1 MKAVN
6 LIFKIHQPYRLKRYR
21 FFDIGNDHYYFDDF
35 SNEEIISRIAEQ
47 SYVPTAHLLL
57 EMINNPEY
65 DFHCS
70 IAISGTAI
78 EQIQQSAPDF
88 HELLKKLAATGKVE
102 FLSGTYSHSMASTED
117 PEEFIRQVNY
127 LNRLIKAEFGQNPK
141 VIANTEL
148 IFDDDIACIMQ
159 HMGFKAALTEGA
171 KHILGWKSPNFVYKS
186 ASAPKLDL
194 LLVNDKLSQDIS
206 KNFNDSSWHEYP
218 LTADKYIDWIAS
230 TPEDQQVINIFLSM
244 ETIGS
249 FLPRETGIFEFLK
262 ALPRFAAQ
270 RGVTFST
277 PSETIKKLKPVDALA
292 IPYPLSGTDEA
303 RDVSAWKGNTM
314 QREALNKLYGIAER
328 VDMCKD
334 RGIQR
339 DWSRLQNSDH
349 FYYMSTKQRADGASH
364 SLFSPYDSPFSAFT
378 NYMNVLADFMVRV
391 REQFP
396 EEIEN
401 EELNSLLLT
410 INNQAS
416 EIEELK
422 KEVKNLR
429 TTLANDEDIK
439 VDNLVPVEA
448 ADVEAPKPVKK
459 TAKKRAA
466 RKTAKK
472 K

>member
-1 MKAVN
+1 
-6 LIFKIHQPYRLKRYR
+6 
-21 FFDIGNDHYYFDDF
+21 
-35 SNEEIISRIAEQ
+35 
-47 SYVPTAHLLL
+47 
-57 EMINNPEY
+57 
-65 DFHCS
+65 
-70 IAISGTAI
+70 
-78 EQIQQSAPDF
+78 
-88 HELLKKLAATGKVE
+88 
-102 FLSGTYSHSMASTED
+102 
-117 PEEFIRQVNY
+117 
-127 LNRLIKAEFGQNPK
+127 
-141 VIANTEL
+141 
-148 IFDDDIACIMQ
+148 
-159 HMGFKAALTEGA
+159 MGFKAALTEGA

-448 ADVEAPKPVKK
+448 ADVEAPKPAKKPTRKTSSKK
-459 TAKKRAA
+459 TAKK
-466 RKTAKK
+466 K
-472 K
+472 

>member
-1 MKAVN
+1 
-6 LIFKIHQPYRLKRYR
+6 
-21 FFDIGNDHYYFDDF
+21 
-35 SNEEIISRIAEQ
+35 
-47 SYVPTAHLLL
+47 
-57 EMINNPEY
+57 
-65 DFHCS
+65 
-70 IAISGTAI
+70 
-78 EQIQQSAPDF
+78 
-88 HELLKKLAATGKVE
+88 
-102 FLSGTYSHSMASTED
+102 
-117 PEEFIRQVNY
+117 
-127 LNRLIKAEFGQNPK
+127 
-141 VIANTEL
+141 
-148 IFDDDIACIMQ
+148 
-159 HMGFKAALTEGA
+159 
-171 KHILGWKSPNFVYKS
+171 
-186 ASAPKLDL
+186 
-194 LLVNDKLSQDIS
+194 
-206 KNFNDSSWHEYP
+206 
-218 LTADKYIDWIAS
+218 
-230 TPEDQQVINIFLSM
+230 M

-459 TAKKRAA
+459 TAKKPAA